1 MWMKTVTATATV
13 EEFGPLA
20 QRVMRFG
27 EMMETAAQATGEP
40 IDWEAYEDL
49 VATDEFKRV
58 GAYMEVMNWEEYT
71 RFISEWAGKTRFEYT
86 VLRVSE
92 VRQLVFF
99 EIEERHYKGED
110 FIRKNV
116 MAVYEFDGDQRI
128 RHLDI
133 YEQAKDSGQW
143 IVEAAHRAESGST
156 G

>member
-1 MWMKTVTATATV
+1 MQIATATGTR
-13 EEFGPLA
+13 EEFGPLSE
-20 QRVMRFG
+20 RVVRFG
-27 EMMETAAQATGEP
+27 EMMEAGAQATGEP
-40 IDWEAYEDL
+40 IDWAAYDEL

-58 GAYMEVMNWEEYT
+58 GAYMEVMNWKEYT

-92 VRQLVFF
+92 VGQLVFF

-116 MAVYEFDGDQRI
+116 MAVYEFDNDKRI

-143 IVEAAHRAESGST
+143 IIDAAHSAKSGAA

>member
-1 MWMKTVTATATV
+1 MKIATATAAV
-13 EEFGPLA
+13 DEFGPLS
-20 QRVMRFG
+20 QRVIRFG
-27 EMMETAAQATGEP
+27 EMMEAAAQATGEP
-40 IDWEAYEDL
+40 IDWEAFEEF

-58 GAYMEVMNWEEYT
+58 GAYLEVMNWQEYT
-71 RFISEWAGKTRFEYT
+71 QFISEWAGKTRFEYT
-86 VLRVSE
+86 VLRVCE
-92 VRQLVFF
+92 VGQVVFF

-116 MAVYEFDGDQRI
+116 MAVYEFGEDQRI

-143 IVEAAHRAESGST
+143 IVEAARRAESGAA